1 MKNAFNQVILANM
14 VLDLALAT
22 ACLRGAGRSNSRR
35 RAHTGDTSAVRTPP
49 PRTGSSESTI
59 PTTRGE

>member
-1 MKNAFNQVILANM
+1 MKNSFNQIILASM

-22 ACLRGAGRSNSRR
+22 ACLRSADGFSNRR
-35 RAHTGDTSAVRTPP
+35 RARSRNTTDAPTP
-49 PRTGSSESTI
+49 RLGNGSSESTI

>member
-22 ACLRGAGRSNSRR
+22 ACLRSAGRFSNRR
-35 RAHTGDTSAVRTPP
+35 RARSGNTSVVRTPRL
-49 PRTGSSESTI
+49 RTGSSESTI

>member
-22 ACLRGAGRSNSRR
+22 ACLRSADRFSNRR
-35 RAHTGDTSAVRTPP
+35 RARSGNTSVVRTPR

>member
-1 MKNAFNQVILANM
+1 MKTSFNQIMLASL

-22 ACLRGAGRSNSRR
+22 ACLRSAERFSNRR
-35 RAHTGDTSAVRTPP
+35 RARSGNTSGVPTPP
-49 PRTGSSESTI
+49 LRTDPSESNI